1 MGRGRNNRD
10 NEEEEFVKRKMF
22 FFKNR
27 APMVD
32 LLTVMRLD
40 LNEFFDGSKNVY
52 TIELFT
58 MLGPM
63 TIEYL
68 TEEAREEDYRNCLE
82 YIKEELSE
90 RVEFVNTPV
99 LKMPKQKVEDVQQD
113 AIEDEFFE
121 YEGSED

>member
-1 MGRGRNNRD
+1 MDRGKNNGD
-10 NEEEEFVKRKMF
+10 EEGFVKRKMF

-32 LLTVMRLD
+32 LLIVLRLD

-58 MLGPM
+58 MLGSM
-63 TIEYL
+63 TVEYL
-68 TEEAREEDYRNCLE
+68 TEEARDEDYRNCLE
-82 YIKEELSE
+82 YIKEELSD
-90 RVEFVNTPV
+90 RIEFVNTPV
-99 LKMPKQKVEDVQQD
+99 LKNTKQKVDEDFGD
-113 AIEDEFFE
+113 KIEDEFFE